1 MGGQRDRKKQKQP
14 LMPIDPKLRQAILDT
29 ERVIKDDE
37 PISHLNE
44 EPALE
49 CFEDGFPKL
58 PEFLD
63 RRPKRL
69 LAEAA

>member
-49 CFEDGFPKL
+49 MLRGRIPQ
-58 PEFLD
+58 
-63 RRPKRL
+63 
-69 LAEAA
+69 AA